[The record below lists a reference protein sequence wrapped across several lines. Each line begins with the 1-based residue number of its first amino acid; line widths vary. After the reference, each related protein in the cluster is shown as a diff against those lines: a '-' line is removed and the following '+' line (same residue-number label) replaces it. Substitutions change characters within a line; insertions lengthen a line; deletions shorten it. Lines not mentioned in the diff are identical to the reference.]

1 MESLTDEA
9 TVAAMRADPV
19 TPVETFVFTFPTSR
33 DFTPECRVY
42 YTPTLDS
49 FTTSLTQCIL
59 NDPSSHPN
67 DKAAILPQPHLIFNH
82 GRRTNLDATSLVAF
96 TKGFAR
102 TQTVLSFLDLG
113 DLEHRTSTFRS
124 LLSFFPTALTLGGRS
139 TGSRSAT
146 RAQIWS
152 PARKLIFFT
161 YPLTRGLSERYEEL
175 LQLEDNV
182 DVLFVVGDS
191 DPLCHELHLR
201 AIRNRMRARTWW
213 IRVINGDHLF
223 MMKGDTVQER
233 KMCDIAGQIAARW
246 NVDGGRDP
254 NKTELTL
261 DYDMVKKEAVWTEW
275 LEDPEKKVG
284 GAAPVTVKLTISG
297 GNLPGGVE
305 SFVRTLPS

>member
-1 MESLTDEA
+1 MESLTDPA
-9 TVAAMRADPV
+9 TVAAMRADPI
-19 TPVETFVFTFPTSR
+19 TPVETIIFTFSTSR
-33 DFTPECRVY
+33 DFNPECRVC
-42 YTPTLDS
+42 YTPTPDS
-49 FTTSLTQCIL
+49 TSTDLIDQVL
-59 NDPSSHPN
+59 NDPNSHPN
-67 DKAAILPQPHLIFNH
+67 HKAASLPQPHLIFNH

-113 DLEHRTSTFRS
+113 DLEHRTSSFRS
-124 LLSFFPTALTLGGRS
+124 LLSSFPTALTLGGRS

-175 LQLEDNV
+175 MQLEENV
-182 DVLFVVGDS
+182 HVLFVVGDS

-201 AIRNRMRARTWW
+201 AIRKRMRAKTWW

-223 MMKGDTVQER
+223 MMKGDKEQET

-246 NVDGGRDP
+246 NVDGGR
-254 NKTELTL
+254 NTELTELML
-261 DYDMVKKEAVWTEW
+261 DYDIEKKEVFWSEW
-275 LEDPEKKVG
+275 ERDSEMKEDG
-284 GAAPVTVKLTISG
+284 GQPVTISLTISG
-297 GNLPGGVE
+297 GNLSGGGE
-305 SFVRTLPS
+305 SFVRTIPG